1 MDNWINGVPWQMCFY
16 NDLEGQAGI
25 WNRETPQTSWLEHRG
40 IGRRRPWHSPN
51 PPTHPGPILN
61 SEQLYA
67 NSVDTPDHP
76 LSSVLTT
83 QAAGPWLESSFH
95 KHSCLTWGARAE
107 PSKLCIPGQGP
118 SCLGLSI
125 LLCADVHSNLLIM
138 QNAQNVLFQL
148 ALEGGT
154 DRLPP
159 KMCSHAC
166 AILLFRVD

>member
-16 NDLEGQAGI
+16 NDLEGQAESGI
-25 WNRETPQTSWLEHRG
+25 VRPPNLLVEHRG

-76 LSSVLTT
+76 LSSVPTT

-107 PSKLCIPGQGP
+107 PSTMYPRTGPLLPGSKHTSVRWCP
-118 SCLGLSI
+118 LHPTNHAKCPECS
-125 LLCADVHSNLLIM
+125 
-138 QNAQNVLFQL
+138 LFQL
-148 ALEGGT
+148 ALEELTGYH
-154 DRLPP
+154 P
-159 KMCSHAC
+159 KC
-166 AILLFRVD
+166 AAMAKASCCFWVD